1 MKEDFALIK
10 DVLQNRSKAVEALYD
25 RYAPSLLSLC
35 YRYSGNMQ
43 DAEDILHEGFIK
55 IIKNLHGFKP
65 MFESSLEAWMK
76 RIMTNTALNFLR
88 DRSKD
93 RKLLDIEKIGNRVT
107 IPEEESR
114 YLDFIHQSISQDQ
127 ILEMIGELPL
137 GYRTVF
143 NLYVFEEYS
152 HKEIGDK
159 LNCTE
164 STSKSQ
170 LSKARAALRA
180 KINEAMNVLNMK

>member
-1 MKEDFALIK
+1 
-10 DVLQNRSKAVEALYD
+10 
-25 RYAPSLLSLC
+25 
-35 YRYSGNMQ
+35 
-43 DAEDILHEGFIK
+43 
-55 IIKNLHGFKP
+55 
-65 MFESSLEAWMK
+65 
-76 RIMTNTALNFLR
+76 
-88 DRSKD
+88 
-93 RKLLDIEKIGNRVT
+93 VT